1 MIINGSSVNTSAIIK
16 YEENMERGAITDISL
31 CIDKYVPALLGQS
44 PEKRLLKINIIQ
56 QKNLTKHAYATTVEM
71 CSPTNRTSLRTGENA
86 WPVTRPAPVTT
97 VGAII
102 ILAVLHILRIAKY
115 MK

>member
-1 MIINGSSVNTSAIIK
+1 
-16 YEENMERGAITDISL
+16 MERGAITDISL

-56 QKNLTKHAYATTVEM
+56 QKHAYATTVEM

>member
-16 YEENMERGAITDISL
+16 YEANMERGAITDISL

-56 QKNLTKHAYATTVEM
+56 QKNLTKTCVRH
-71 CSPTNRTSLRTGENA
+71 NR
-86 WPVTRPAPVTT
+86 
-97 VGAII
+97 
-102 ILAVLHILRIAKY
+102 
-115 MK
+115 

>member
-16 YEENMERGAITDISL
+16 YEANMERGAITDISL
-31 CIDKYVPALLGQS
+31 CIDKYVPALLG
-44 PEKRLLKINIIQ
+44 
-56 QKNLTKHAYATTVEM
+56 T
-71 CSPTNRTSLRTGENA
+71 TNRTSLRTGENA

-102 ILAVLHILRIAKY
+102 ILTVLHILRIAKY